1 MYFSLLPDIKYD
13 TKPIS
18 YPFSESD
25 FVTAKNFFRRYKISE
40 DIFGHATF
48 YKKYTLQ
55 EGVKI
60 EQIANAYYGD
70 VFYDWVVLLTNN
82 IINPQF
88 GLPLDSETL
97 RKIVEEKYGED
108 EAYSGIHHYE
118 TIFTLSPQKVDGI
131 HVPVLDGGT
140 IVDKNFYD
148 SPFSYWNGAETVTVP
163 GNTVSKPILNFDYEV
178 AENEKKR
185 EIYILRKDYFYRF
198 IEEFKQGALYSRS
211 SDFINKRLKKTSV

>member
-97 RKIVEEKYGED
+97 RKIVEEKYGE
-108 EAYSGIHHYE
+108 E
-118 TIFTLSPQKVDGI
+118 
-131 HVPVLDGGT
+131 
-140 IVDKNFYD
+140 
-148 SPFSYWNGAETVTVP
+148 
-163 GNTVSKPILNFDYEV
+163 ILQ
-178 AENEKKR
+178 EK
-185 EIYILRKDYFYRF
+185 I
-198 IEEFKQGALYSRS
+198 
-211 SDFINKRLKKTSV
+211 TSVYLLESFNKSSHEMVWTFEVDE